1 MPLSPP
7 DLTAPAPLDIAV
19 VGSGIAGL
27 SAAWLLSKAH
37 RVTLYEKE
45 DRPGGHANT
54 VEVEGE
60 TEAEGATPVDTGFIV
75 YNEPCYPNLVALF
88 DHLGVPTRATDMSF
102 SASLDGGRV
111 EYAGTPGALF
121 AQKRNL
127 LRPRFWRMIA
137 DILRFY
143 REAPGLLTDPAA
155 EALTLGDVLDRGGYS
170 DAFIRDH
177 LLPMAAAIW
186 SSPADAMRGHPA
198 AAFIRFCDNHG
209 LLKLKGR
216 PVWRTVEG
224 GSRSYVGRI
233 LADMPGA
240 LRLNCAVEGIVRE
253 EGRVLL
259 RDRRGDVRAHD
270 HVVIATHA
278 DQALALLEDAGGEER
293 RLLGAFGYERN
304 LAILHSDPALM
315 PKRRAVW
322 SSWNYLAERRDGG
335 QDGGQDALCVTYWM
349 NRLQGFLPRERDLF
363 VTLNPIRPPREGSIL
378 RSVLYDHP
386 IFGMEALAAQRQL
399 WSLQGRRRTWFA
411 GSYFGAGFHE
421 DGAQAGLAVA
431 EALGGVRR
439 PWTVPNPSGRIH
451 PGPAPAIRSAE
462 LETA

>member
-7 DLTAPAPLDIAV
+7 DHTSPAPLDIAV

-54 VEVEGE
+54 VDVAA
-60 TEAEGATPVDTGFIV
+60 EAGGAGPVDTGFIV

-102 SASLDGGRV
+102 AASLDGGRV
-111 EYAGTPGALF
+111 EYAGTPAALF

-143 REAPGLLTDPAA
+143 REAPGLLVDPAA
-155 EALTLGDVLDRGGYS
+155 ETLTLGDVLDRGGYS

-186 SSPADAMRGHPA
+186 SSPAESMRGHPA

-259 RDRRGDVRAHD
+259 RDRRGEVRAHD
-270 HVVIATHA
+270 HVVLATHA

-304 LAILHSDPALM
+304 LAILHGDPALM

-322 SSWNYLAERRDGG
+322 SSWNYLAERG
-335 QDGGQDALCVTYWM
+335 DGGQDALCVTYWM
-349 NRLQGFLPRERDLF
+349 NRLQDFLPRERDLF
-363 VTLNPIRPPREGSIL
+363 VTLNPIRPPRDGSIL

-439 PWTVPNPSGRIH
+439 PWTVANPSGRIH
-451 PGPAPAIRSAE
+451 VGSAPAIRGAE